1 MVRFWENWKKNY
13 DFMAEIFETNENKKQ
28 GTTRIFPIFR
38 LQQTLVDIIRC
49 HSHRK
54 KIHKVQSHMWIY
66 CMYTRSKKGSAKDK
80 ILSKL

>member
-1 MVRFWENWKKNY
+1 
-13 DFMAEIFETNENKKQ
+13 MAEIFETNENKKQ

-66 CMYTRSKKGSAKDK
+66 CKPHLHGRLFCVRFFDKNGSGKVAFTQRRF
-80 ILSKL
+80 